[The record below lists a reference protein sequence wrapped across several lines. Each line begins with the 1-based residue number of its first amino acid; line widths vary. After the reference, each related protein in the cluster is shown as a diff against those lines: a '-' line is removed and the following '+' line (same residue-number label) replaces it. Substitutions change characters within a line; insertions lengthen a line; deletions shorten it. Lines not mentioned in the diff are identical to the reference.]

1 MKLDHFE
8 LKIKKEQVLRMM
20 ECYEGDQ
27 LYEELSVEYEN
38 CYHEVQ
44 AILRPCALISF
55 ATIPKSELISQELWG
70 KEAVYIL
77 LTLGAE
83 FSELVKHREE
93 KGEHTQALL
102 LDTMAD
108 ALIFDLEDQVTKH
121 VQSMCKERH
130 VGVAGRLEAYSDL
143 PAAFQNI
150 ICEELNS
157 RQYGI
162 TCNESHILEPVK
174 SMSYVLELTED
185 ETQFHAFHNCAQC
198 RESGCKM
205 KKSYQNKIDFIY
217 QDETKTVFLDK
228 GMTLME
234 GIRNTFLQLNFICG
248 GRGDCGRCQVRFLK
262 GTSAITAAERQCFEE
277 AQLQSGYRLAC
288 KAKPEGDCLVEILFR
303 EEAEHAILTTYEK
316 QDFGENRQS
325 VLIKKDKP
333 YGIAVDIGSTTIVM
347 QLILLQTGEAVETY
361 AAMNRQRSFGAD
373 VLSRIQAAN
382 EGALE
387 QLTACIRQDI
397 QKGFFELCMRK
408 NISSTMIQKMVI
420 AGNTTMLH
428 LLLGYSVKGLGT
440 YPFSPVSLKA
450 ETFFGERIS
459 LPDYVSVHTLPGI
472 SAFVGADIAAGID
485 AMNMQGHD
493 KVTMLID
500 LGTNGEM
507 AISDGRRLLC
517 TSAAAGPAFEGGNI
531 SCGTGSVAGA
541 ICAADAV
548 RACGKIMWKLCTIDD
563 KPPIGICGTGLIE
576 VICELKKNGL
586 IDEAGSFLDDFF
598 EEGFE
603 IAKNVVITNTD
614 VRQFQMAKA
623 AIRAGIE
630 LLIKEFGITPEQVE
644 TVYLAGGFS
653 KAMNVEKSIAIGLLP
668 AAFRDRIKPVCNTSL
683 SGAVKTLFLGEH
695 PMLERFDEIREIP
708 LAELPLFEEYYFK
721 YMSITNIGFF

>member
-1 MKLDHFE
+1 MKLDQFKP
-8 LKIKKEQVLRMM
+8 KIKKEQVLRMM
-20 ECYEGDQ
+20 ECFEGDQ

-44 AILRPCALISF
+44 AVLSPCALISF
-55 ATIPKSELISQELWG
+55 AKLPQSELVPQNLWG

-83 FSELVKHREE
+83 FSELLKQREE

-108 ALIFDLEDQVTKH
+108 ALIFNLEKQVTKH

-150 ICEELNS
+150 ICEELDS
-157 RQYGI
+157 KQYGV
-162 TCNESHILEPVK
+162 TCNESYILEPVK
-174 SMSYVLELTED
+174 SMTYVLEITED

-198 RESGCKM
+198 RENGCKM

-217 QDETKTVFLDK
+217 HDETKTVFLDK

-234 GIRNTFLQLNFICG
+234 GIRNTFPQLTFLCG
-248 GRGDCGRCQVRFLK
+248 GRGDCGRCQIRFLK
-262 GTSAITAAERQCFEE
+262 GASAITAAEKRCFEE

-288 KAKPEGDCLVEILFR
+288 KAKPKGDCAVEILFR
-303 EEAEHAILTTYEK
+303 EEVEHAILTTYAQQSFGDKK
-316 QDFGENRQS
+316 QPA
-325 VLIKKDKP
+325 KKDKP

-382 EGALE
+382 EGASD
-387 QLTACIRQDI
+387 QLTSSIRRDI

-408 NISSTMIQKMVI
+408 NISSTMIQKVVI

-440 YPFSPVSLKA
+440 YPFSPVSLRA
-450 ETFFGERIS
+450 ESFLGDRIT

-485 AMNMQGHD
+485 AMNMHGQD

-548 RACGKIMWKLCTIDD
+548 RACGKIMWKLSTIDD

-586 IDEAGSFLDDFF
+586 IDETGSFLDDFF

-603 IAKNVVITNTD
+603 IAKNVVITNRD

-630 LLIKEFGITPEQVE
+630 LLVKEFGITPEQVE

-668 AAFRDRIKPVCNTSL
+668 AAFRDCIKPVCNTSL
-683 SGAVKTLFLGEH
+683 SGAVKTLMSGEH
-695 PMLERFDEIREIP
+695 PILEQFDEIREIT

-721 YMSITNIGFF
+721 YMSITNIGIF